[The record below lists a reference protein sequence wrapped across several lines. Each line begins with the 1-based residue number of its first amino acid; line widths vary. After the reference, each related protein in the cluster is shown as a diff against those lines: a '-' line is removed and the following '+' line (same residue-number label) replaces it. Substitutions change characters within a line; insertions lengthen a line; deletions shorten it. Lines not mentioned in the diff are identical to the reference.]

1 MEVDPCKP
9 PLQFCIITYDNDQH
23 TGWISSRC
31 SSRLQLSNI
40 CDSMVSRIVSFS
52 RIETLVQYFC
62 RWHVCIVGLFDFEPS
77 DQITCWFSFT
87 NCWIYMSIFLCARFD
102 IGGSSAHAKRAVYSY
117 LDGLRLCDM
126 LFWGH
131 SILFCVHFVC
141 EGDWIC
147 ERVRGLPCSRLI
159 WSHVENLRKKY
170 FDFETIC
177 NPSMTTWSLTFS
189 RYTPRLLSIPESLGD
204 QSGNQYVSHILLLQ
218 KKLFRVYQ

>member
-1 MEVDPCKP
+1 M
-9 PLQFCIITYDNDQH
+9 T
-23 TGWISSRC
+23 
-31 SSRLQLSNI
+31 RLHCGTLWFWAKWSNY
-40 CDSMVSRIVSFS
+40 MF
-52 RIETLVQYFC
+52 F
-62 RWHVCIVGLFDFEPS
+62 
-77 DQITCWFSFT
+77 FT

-218 KKLFRVYQ
+218 KRQRQLKWLWVLAKTEQLEH